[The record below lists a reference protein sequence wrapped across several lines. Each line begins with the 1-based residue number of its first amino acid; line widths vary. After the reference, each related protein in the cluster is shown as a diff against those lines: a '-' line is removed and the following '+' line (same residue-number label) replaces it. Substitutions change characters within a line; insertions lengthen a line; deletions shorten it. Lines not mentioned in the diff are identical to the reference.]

1 MRISRWQGRTTKG
14 AVGAAAGALALAGV
28 ATAVGAGSASADSG
42 ERLVAFDFST
52 PSDALGAKQT
62 RFGNDGTASVTT
74 SVVSAGAGQV
84 TSVASRDGAGTA
96 VRLPA
101 FDPSAGGPRAVISVV
116 NASGTDQMAPGSR
129 SFSWGADFVLAADSA
144 THSSGSHDDGD
155 NLVQRGLY
163 GHTQM
168 KLDADGRR
176 PGCRLR
182 GSTGPAGAVRVV
194 APMTVDAG
202 HWYRATCSR
211 SGATLSITVSQFD
224 ASGAVARTWSRSA
237 TSDAGFGSITWGQ
250 TRTPLTIGGK
260 LTSRGHLTSG
270 SSDQFNGRVD
280 NVVLRITG

>member
-1 MRISRWQGRTTKG
+1 MQSSRWRGRTARVAAG
-14 AVGAAAGALALAGV
+14 SAAGAIALAGAV
-28 ATAVGAGSASADSG
+28 TTAGAGSASAAAG
-42 ERLVAFDFST
+42 QPLVAFSFSA
-52 PSDALGAKQT
+52 PSGGTGAKQT
-62 RFGNDGTASVTT
+62 QFPSDGTASVTT
-74 SVVSAGAGQV
+74 SVVSANGGQV
-84 TSVASRDGAGTA
+84 TSVDSRAGAGSA
-96 VRLPA
+96 VKLPA

-116 NASGTDQMAPGSR
+116 NAAGSDQMAPGSR
-129 SFSWGADFVLAADSA
+129 SFSWGADFVLSADSA
-144 THSSGSHDDGD
+144 THASGSEDDGD

-182 GSTGPAGAVRVV
+182 GSTGSAGAVRVV

-211 SGATLSITVSQFD
+211 SGSTLSITVSQFD
-224 ASGAVARTWSRSA
+224 SSGAVARTWSRSA
-237 TSDAGFGSITWGQ
+237 TSGAGFGSITWDRV
-250 TRTPLTIGGK
+250 RTPLTIGGK

-280 NVVLRITG
+280 NVELRITG